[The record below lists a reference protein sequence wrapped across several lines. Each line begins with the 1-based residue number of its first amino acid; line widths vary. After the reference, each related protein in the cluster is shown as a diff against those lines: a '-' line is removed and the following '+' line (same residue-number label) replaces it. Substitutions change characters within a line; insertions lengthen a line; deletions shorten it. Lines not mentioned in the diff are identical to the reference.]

1 MRIFLRSQAGRQGH
15 YTPEELSILDQ
26 ICKTATL
33 RLGLTSR
40 EDIDDLA
47 AGILSLYDMGTDDP
61 EAILRDILL
70 VFSTGQRLRRRGT
83 AGRRGTV
90 ASTGKVPPK
99 GRAFGR

>member
-1 MRIFLRSQAGRQGH
+1 M
-15 YTPEELSILDQ
+15 LDQ
-26 ICKTATL
+26 ICKAATL
-33 RLGLTSR
+33 RLGLTLR

-70 VFSTGQRLRRRGT
+70 VFSTGQRLRRRIT
-83 AGRRGTV
+83 AGRSGAV